1 MLALLRPRKR
11 KVDITA
17 SRMNDAKV
25 DPITERIM
33 GSMEQQSDATVQRGK
48 LRTILGDELIR
59 ELVLK

>member
-1 MLALLRPRKR
+1 M
-11 KVDITA
+11 DGI
-17 SRMNDAKV
+17 DAKI

-33 GSMEQQSDATVQRGK
+33 GSMEQQSSATVQRGK